1 MRKKRSFY
9 MLLMLAFIILLPA
22 CSKKGMTSEKTDSK
36 PLEGTA
42 QYDSGNNES
51 MAPIDTAAP
60 REESKSE
67 GRISNT
73 SSINTN
79 NPLNNSQD
87 KIIRN
92 VNLQVETQEFDQL
105 ISSIDSNINHLGG
118 YVESS
123 NITGRRYYSNNSM
136 RNGNIVARIPKDKLN
151 KFLNT
156 VDDISNVVS
165 RYETTENVTL
175 QYVDVESHKKALEI
189 EQERLLALLEKVETL
204 EDIITLEERL
214 STVRYELESY
224 EAQLR
229 TYDNLVEYST
239 VTMDIQ
245 EVERMTA
252 VAEKKLSVWDRIS
265 TGFGDT
271 IFNIGEGLQNF
282 LVWFIVNLPYL
293 LIWAVIIALIVIISK
308 RYFKKGKIKNIAKH
322 YEDKLGEDKLDEDKQ
337 NQK

>member
-1 MRKKRSFY
+1 MV
-9 MLLMLAFIILLPA
+9 LLLILITLLAA
-22 CSKKGMTSEKTDSK
+22 CSKKDMSNVMTESK
-36 PLEGTA
+36 SYESTA
-42 QYDSGNNES
+42 QYDYGGTEPL
-51 MAPIDTAAP
+51 APADTIATGEGKP
-60 REESKSE
+60 EES
-67 GRISNT
+67 ITNT
-73 SSINTN
+73 SSININ

-92 VNLQVETQEFDQL
+92 VNLEVETQEFDQL

-136 RNGNIVARIPKDKLN
+136 RNGRIVARIPKDKLN
-151 KFLNT
+151 EFLNT

-165 RYETTENVTL
+165 RYETTQNVTL

-189 EQERLLALLEKVETL
+189 EQERLLKLLEKVETL
-204 EDIITLEERL
+204 EDIITLEGRL

-239 VTMDIQ
+239 VTMNIQ

-252 VAEKKLSVWDRIS
+252 VAEKKLSVWDRIG
-265 TGFGDT
+265 TGLGDT
-271 IFNIGEGLQNF
+271 FFNIGEGLQNF

-293 LIWAVIIALIVIISK
+293 LIWAVIITVIVIISR
-308 RYFKKGKIKNIAKH
+308 RYLKKNKIKNIAKH
-322 YEDKLGEDKLDEDKQ
+322 YDPELEEDKQ